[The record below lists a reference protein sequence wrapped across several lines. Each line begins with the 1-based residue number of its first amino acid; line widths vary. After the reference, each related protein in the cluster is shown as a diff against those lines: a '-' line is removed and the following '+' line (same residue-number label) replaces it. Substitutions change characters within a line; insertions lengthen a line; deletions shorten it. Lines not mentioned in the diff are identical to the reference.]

1 MIYIGIDFGDARVGI
16 AKSDPACILAG
27 AVGTLKVR
35 GLADAAEQTAAEI
48 KRLGGE
54 AVVVGLPRN
63 MDGTEGFRAERTRRF
78 ASLVAEKTGV
88 KVMFT
93 DERLS
98 TVEAYTYMNIT
109 GVPGSKRKGKID
121 ALSAQIILQSFLDS
135 QKNR

>member
-54 AVVVGLPRN
+54 AVIVGLPRN

-78 ASLVAEKTGV
+78 ASLVAERPASRSCSPTN
-88 KVMFT
+88 
-93 DERLS
+93 DC
-98 TVEAYTYMNIT
+98 
-109 GVPGSKRKGKID
+109 PPSKRIR
-121 ALSAQIILQSFLDS
+121 I
-135 QKNR
+135 

>member
-35 GLADAAEQTAAEI
+35 GLAEQTAAEI